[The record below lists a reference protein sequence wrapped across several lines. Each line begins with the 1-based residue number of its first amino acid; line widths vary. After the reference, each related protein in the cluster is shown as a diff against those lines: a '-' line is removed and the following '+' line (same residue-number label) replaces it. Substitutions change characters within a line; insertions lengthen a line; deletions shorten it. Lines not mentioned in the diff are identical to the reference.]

1 MSARSGRSA
10 RPVIVLL
17 LALATALTMGLVA
30 LPQQAVA
37 APVTDFDPGFIM
49 SDSVMN
55 DAGAMTA
62 GQIQAFFN
70 DKGASCRPTAG
81 NTCLKDYRE
90 STPTRPAD
98 ALCRGGY
105 AAGLDETAATI
116 IAKVSAACGIN
127 PQVLIVTLQKE
138 QGLVT
143 STAGK
148 SSATYQ
154 RALGFGCPDNVG
166 GWCDPKYAGFANQIF
181 SAAQQL
187 QRYAANPNNY
197 AYRAGRANTVMWHPN
212 AACGTSSVYIQ
223 NQATASLY
231 NYTPYRP
238 NAAALAAGFGTGD
251 ACSSYGNRNFHL
263 YFQQWFGSAKQTA
276 PPRGNVEGVTLSGT
290 VATISGWAFDPDTT
304 ESIAVHVYVDGVAAV
319 NTVANGSRP
328 DVGAAFNRGNFHG
341 FTVSVNLSGGVHSIC
356 VYGINV
362 PADANPNLGC
372 REVGVANTTPIGNV
386 EGFSTTAD
394 SVSVSGWALDPDTR
408 ESIPVHLYLDGVGAR
423 SITADVPR
431 RDVDA
436 IHKKGE
442 LHGFNATL
450 PVSPGAHTV
459 CAYAI
464 NSPAGFNPQIGCK
477 SFEIT
482 NSLPVGNFEAVTP
495 RDGMALVAGWTF
507 DIDTSSSI
515 AVHAYV
521 NGQMNKIFVADANR
535 PDVGRVHNR
544 GSAHGF
550 GTLLSVPSGT
560 STVCLYAINAPGG
573 FNPSLG
579 CRSVTVV
586 NNAPTGRIEAV
597 VGANGAVS
605 VSGWA
610 FDSDTRDPI
619 TLSVSLDGV
628 AVRDIVADIG
638 RLDVDQAFNNGP
650 LHGFATSIFT
660 TPGAH
665 EVCVTAKDSSGGPST
680 SLGCGSTVLADT
692 PPVGELTT
700 VTPDAGSLTVAGW
713 AYDYDTSA
721 SVTIETTIDGV
732 PAPKK
737 TSTGLASTVANPRSG
752 ATTTGYEQQHSAT
765 AGNHTVCTSAVD
777 SLTGSKVGLGCKAV
791 TVANTPPRS
800 NLEGVSSEPGIL
812 SLSGWAFDVDTPAP
826 VRIDV
831 YLTNTQTGAATVTSI
846 LADLPRSDVDAYY
859 GAGPNRGFTAH
870 LPVAAGTYELCAYAI
885 NVPDGANPVVGLWC
899 SRVTVP

>member
-1 MSARSGRSA
+1 MSARSGRST
-10 RPVIVLL
+10 RPLIVWL
-17 LALATALTMGLVA
+17 LAMATAATMSVVA
-30 LPQQAVA
+30 LPQLAVA
-37 APVTDFDPGFIM
+37 APVTDFDPGFII

-55 DAGAMTA
+55 NAGSMSA

-70 DKGASCRPTAG
+70 DKGASCRPSAG

-187 QRYAANPNNY
+187 QRYAANPTSY

-263 YFQQWFGSAKQTA
+263 YFQQWFGSAKQTG
-276 PPRGNVEGVTLSGT
+276 PPRGNVEGVTVSGSL
-290 VATISGWAFDPDTT
+290 ATISGWAFDPDTS
-304 ESIAVHVYVDGVAAV
+304 ESISIHVYVDGVAAV
-319 NTVANGSRP
+319 NTVANGYRP
-328 DVGAAFNRGNFHG
+328 DVGAAFKRSGYHG
-341 FTVSVNLSGGVHSIC
+341 FTASVNLSGGSHSIC
-356 VYGINV
+356 VFGINV
-362 PADANPNLGC
+362 PSDANPNLGC
-372 REVGVANTTPIGNV
+372 REVVVANALPIGNL
-386 EGFSTTAD
+386 EGFSTTAG

-408 ESIPVHLYLDGVGAR
+408 ESIGVHLYIDGVAAR
-423 SITADVPR
+423 AIVADVAR

-436 IHKKGE
+436 IHKNGE
-442 LHGFNATL
+442 LHGFSATL

-464 NSPAGFNPQIGCK
+464 NSPAGVNPQIGCK
-477 SFEIT
+477 SFTIT
-482 NSLPVGNFEAVTP
+482 NSLPVGNFEVATAQN
-495 RDGMALVAGWTF
+495 GMALVGGWTY

-515 AVHAYV
+515 GVHAYV
-521 NGQMNKIFVADANR
+521 DGRINKMFVADAER
-535 PDVGRVHNR
+535 PDVGRAHNR

-560 STVCLYAINAPGG
+560 STICLYAINTPVGV
-573 FNPSLG
+573 NPSLG
-579 CRSVTVV
+579 CRTVTVV
-586 NNAPTGRIEAV
+586 NNAPTGRIEGI

-610 FDSDTRDPI
+610 FDRDTRDPI
-619 TLSVSLDGV
+619 TLSVSLDGA
-628 AVRDIVADIG
+628 AVRDIVADIN
-638 RLDVDQAFNNGP
+638 RPDVDRAFNNGP

-665 EVCVTAKDSSGGPST
+665 EVCVTAKDSAGGPST
-680 SLGCGSTVLADT
+680 VLGCATTVLADT

-713 AYDYDTSA
+713 AYDYDTTA

-737 TSTGLASTVANPRSG
+737 TSTGLTSTVANPRSG
-752 ATTTGYEQQHSAT
+752 ATTTGYEQRHSAV

-777 SLTGSKVGLGCKAV
+777 PLTGSKVSLGCKEV
-791 TVANTPPRS
+791 TVANTLPRS
-800 NLEGVSSEPGIL
+800 NLEGVWSTPGMITMT
-812 SLSGWAFDVDTPAP
+812 GWAFDVDSPAP
-826 VRIDV
+826 LRIDV
-831 YLTNTQTGAATVTSI
+831 YLTNTQTGAATVTPI
-846 LADLPRSDVDAYY
+846 YADVPRSDVDAVY
-859 GAGPNRGFTAH
+859 GAGANRGFTAH
-870 LPVAAGTYELCAYAI
+870 LPVVAGTYDLCAYAI
-885 NVPDGANPVVGLWC
+885 NVPDGTNPLVGLWC